1 MSEIGLMLGL
11 LEMDG
16 VGVGSEESMLV
27 ILGLLDGMD
36 EALGEEEGAADGS
49 S

>member
-1 MSEIGLMLGL
+1 MCVGLILGL
-11 LEMDG
+11 CDEDG
-16 VGVGSEESMLV
+16 VGVGSEDGMLV